1 MLRRISHLGLAV
13 RDLDAAIALYEEV
26 FGLKVAHRWVA
37 EADRMEAAT
46 FRVGDLEI
54 ELMQPVEEDSPVG
67 RFIAKRGEGVH
78 HIAYKVDDV
87 AGALERART
96 AGVQTI
102 DEHPRQGGDGRTR
115 VGFLHPRSTF
125 GVLTELEE
133 DVHRQGGPAAPA

>member
-13 RDLDAAIALYEEV
+13 KDLDAAVRLYEEV
-26 FGLKVAHRWVA
+26 FGLRAAHRWVA

-46 FRVGDLEI
+46 FRIGDLEI
-54 ELMQPVEEDSPVG
+54 ELMQPTDEDSPVG
-67 RFIAKRGEGVH
+67 RFIAKRGEGIH

-87 AGALERART
+87 AGSLERARE

-102 DEHPRQGGDGRTR
+102 DQVPRTGGDGRTR

-133 DVHRQGGPAAPA
+133 DVE